1 MFASVEVLDPAIQWF
16 LCVGRIDKKGV
27 DTEPPCTISNR
38 PDVCPDA
45 GIVEFFDTALHGL
58 YFAGTVGV
66 DVAFMSEFIPQVGV
80 LAQLLAQPLSQ
91 ANSYLAKR
99 FTEGFVFQDGYAK
112 CAVGLA
118 GCVQRVGHRIALHH
132 ILDNQQKTDT
142 VKEAR
147 SLAPTIQTH
156 IIVNIMYFV
165 TSKRSLQ
172 NTIWNRMN
180 NHD

>member
-1 MFASVEVLDPAIQWF
+1 MFSSIKVFNPTIQRF
-16 LCVGRIDKKGV
+16 LCVGRVDEERIDAQSPGA
-27 DTEPPCTISNR
+27 ISNR

-66 DVAFMSEFIPQVGV
+66 DVAFMSELVPQVGV

-99 FTEGFVFQDGYAK
+99 FTEGLVFQDGYAK

-118 GCVQRVGHRIALHH
+118 GCVQRVGDRIALHL
-132 ILDNQQKTDT
+132 ILDNQQETDT
-142 VKEAR
+142 MKEAGT
-147 SLAPTIQTH
+147 LAPTIQSH
-156 IIVNIMYFV
+156 IVVHIMYFI
-165 TSKRSLQ
+165 TTKCSLQ
-172 NTIWNRMN
+172 NTVRNGMN
-180 NHD
+180 DHD